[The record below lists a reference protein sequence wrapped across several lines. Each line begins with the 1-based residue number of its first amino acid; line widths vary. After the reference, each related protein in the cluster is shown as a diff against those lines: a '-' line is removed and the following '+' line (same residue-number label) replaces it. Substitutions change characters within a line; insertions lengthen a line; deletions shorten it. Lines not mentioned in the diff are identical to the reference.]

1 MGVSCHHLVHASN
14 YNKVLLYGIIQCIYR
29 RVICIAGSSVKYSN
43 DGTPLHYVLYIKLI
57 YAKYR
62 GYKRFAHKIASRHM
76 AAVPGSNP
84 LIPPVTLGSDRV
96 HCEILCIS

>member
-1 MGVSCHHLVHASN
+1 MH
-14 YNKVLLYGIIQCIYR
+14 
-29 RVICIAGSSVKYSN
+29 
-43 DGTPLHYVLYIKLI
+43 IKLI

-62 GYKRFAHKIASRHM
+62 GNKRFAHKIASRHM

-96 HCEILCIS
+96 YCEILFISQE